1 MATCNTVPLT
11 DGLVLIWRQKD
22 GWQYVDID
30 VSSIPWVNEAD
41 VCECLEDCDK
51 IKSMDAKDAH
61 LQSQINDLNNQTNNL
76 REKGEDLQDQIN
88 DINDKDASQDN
99 IINNINTEI
108 SWLKTDYINVIN
120 KVKSLWIHT
129 ILDPTYTTF
138 EDWVNNVYI
147 PACWT
152 SENEYSEWDWYFN
165 TNPAMDSTQ
174 SVYVN
179 VRKPNSTEPCS
190 INDWYK
196 LPYDIPAL
204 AIIWID
210 PIFVRHPY
218 RWRFEIGIDPDK
230 LADFISKLDKL
241 DLSTVKLYLWDVY
254 LDWIIKE
261 SLTIQEN
268 LNVWDTIET
277 TDLTVNEHATINEL
291 TVNSWHI
298 ETHVWN
304 EDFLW
309 DINVTWDVN
318 AINGQY
324 DGNVQ
329 IDWNINV
336 DWHTETKTIHAK
348 EWCIEKFTCPVEF
361 DDDVNVWDT
370 IINNENITVNE
381 VHTHNIHNEWDTHLE
396 WPVTIISNSFNLVD
410 PDTKEVICLQN
421 MAKNL
426 SRPSYWFFTFS
437 WWWTFSNPWYSTAV
451 MWIWW
456 NGIQYFNMKQ
466 NEWLEPSQQ
475 CAYVEFNSWE
485 WTQVSRDIFNQT
497 PWVWMTETSG
507 WARQIFIY
515 WSDPE
520 NAWVYRI
527 SFHLTLWFS
536 DLNSANP
543 FNFYAHR
550 AWICLYNM
558 DNINDYI
565 IFDDKHASW
574 RDVWSWTDTHYH
586 TYDDYDD
593 ISWTRTRNT
602 SSYTTTI
609 NWYTTTWWAR
619 KPVWY
624 TAIPVI
630 RSDDHYTYEVNI
642 DYPIT
647 SDYYVAPYLKVS
659 TWEPSLFPQGKFS
672 ITEWKWVSWW
682 VSRLSIV
689 KVANLWTPYEY
700 HCEG

>member
-22 GWQYVDID
+22 GWQYVDVD
-30 VSSIPWVNEAD
+30 VNSIPWVNEAD

-61 LQSQINDLNNQTNNL
+61 LQSQINELNNKTNEL
-76 REKGEDLQDQIN
+76 REKDEDLQDQIN
-88 DINDKDASQDN
+88 DINDKDNAQDDV
-99 IINNINTEI
+99 INNINTEI

-129 ILDPTYTTF
+129 ILDPTYTSF

-179 VRKPNSTEPCS
+179 IRKPDSTEPCS

-218 RWRFEIGIDPDK
+218 RWRFEVGIDPDK
-230 LADFISKLDKL
+230 LADFIASLDEL

-254 LDWIIKE
+254 LDWKIKE
-261 SLTIQEN
+261 SLTIEEN
-268 LNVWDTIET
+268 LNVWDTVT
-277 TDLTVNEHATINEL
+277 TNDLTVNNHATINEL

-318 AINGQY
+318 AINAHY

-329 IDWNINV
+329 IDWNINI
-336 DWHTETKTIHAK
+336 DGHTETNTIHAK
-348 EWCIEKFTCPVEF
+348 EWCIEKFTCPIEF
-361 DDDVNVWDT
+361 DDEVKVWDT

-381 VHTHNIHNEWDTHLE
+381 VHTHVINNEWDTHLH
-396 WPVTIISNSFNLVD
+396 WDVNIISNSFNLID
-410 PDTKEVICLQN
+410 PDTQEKVCLQN
-421 MAKNL
+421 VVKNL
-426 SRPSYWFFTFS
+426 SRPSYWFFTFY
-437 WWWTFSNPWYSTAV
+437 WWWTFSNPWYTTAV
-451 MWIWW
+451 MWLWW
-456 NGIQYFNMKQ
+456 NGIQTFNNEQ
-466 NEWLEPSQQ
+466 NQHLSPQQQ
-475 CAYVEFNSWE
+475 CAYVDYTSWE
-485 WTQVSRDIFNQT
+485 WTRIEWDIFNQT
-497 PWVWMTETSG
+497 PWVWLMESQ
-507 WARQIFIY
+507 WWSRYIMIY
-515 WSDPE
+515 GADPE

-527 SFHLTLWFS
+527 SFHLTVWFE
-536 DLNSANP
+536 DLNSATP

-550 AWICLYNM
+550 AWVCLYNL
-558 DNINDYI
+558 DDLNDHI
-565 IFDDKHASW
+565 IFDDKHASG
-574 RDVWSWTDTHYH
+574 RDVWEFIHAH
-586 TYDDYDD
+586 LYDDMNDWDYS
-593 ISWTRTRNT
+593 SWNRSNVIT
-602 SSYTTTI
+602 SSVTMKSYK
-609 NWYTTTWWAR
+609 TTWW
-619 KPVWY
+619 KEEWY
-624 TAIPVI
+624 KDRQIV

-642 DYPIT
+642 EVPIT
-647 SDYYVAPYLKVS
+647 TNYCVAPYLKVS
-659 TWEPSLFPQGKFS
+659 TWYSSLFPQGKFT
-672 ITEWKWVSWW
+672 ITDGQWVSWW